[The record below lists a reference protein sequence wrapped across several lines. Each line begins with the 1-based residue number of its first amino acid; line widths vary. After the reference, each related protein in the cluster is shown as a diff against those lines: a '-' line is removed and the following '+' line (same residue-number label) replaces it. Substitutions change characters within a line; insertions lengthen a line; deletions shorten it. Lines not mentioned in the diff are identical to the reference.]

1 MGMKGSPKQF
11 CWMRPLASHT
21 FPLFQFPSPME
32 TQLANLPFRSAAPT
46 LPAPYTVTEAD
57 RPSSQLENYR

>member
-1 MGMKGSPKQF
+1 
-11 CWMRPLASHT
+11 MRPLASHT

-46 LPAPYTVTEAD
+46 LPAPYTVTEVD